1 MIVLFGYS
9 TWRPAVA
16 IRQSP
21 WLGVPRQR
29 DLNVEID
36 GCDISPQAIHYAQ
49 GQASA
54 RGVRVKFF
62 VLDALREDFHRT
74 MMFCAAP
81 CSYII
86 LVKRTQSPC

>member
-9 TWRPAVA
+9 TWRPAAA
-16 IRQSP
+16 IRQSLSSACRGKGTERGNRRLRHKP
-21 WLGVPRQR
+21 ASDPLRPRAG
-29 DLNVEID
+29 LAHGI
-36 GCDISPQAIHYAQ
+36 
-49 GQASA
+49 
-54 RGVRVKFF
+54 RVKFF
-62 VLDALREDFHRT
+62 VLDALARDFHRT